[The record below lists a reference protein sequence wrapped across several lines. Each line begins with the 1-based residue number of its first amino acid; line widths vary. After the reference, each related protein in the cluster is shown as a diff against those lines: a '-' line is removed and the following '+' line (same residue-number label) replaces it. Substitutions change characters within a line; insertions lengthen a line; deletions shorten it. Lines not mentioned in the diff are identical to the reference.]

1 MRESLYTND
10 EFNGL
15 MTIEVRIRRSGSA
28 LAGHGL
34 RWKGWKCKVA

>member
-15 MTIEVRIRRSGSA
+15 MTIEVRTVGVDQRLQDTVYA
-28 LAGHGL
+28 E
-34 RWKGWKCKVA
+34 KVENVK